1 MADDFVLNSLLSV
14 FLDDYHEI
22 PSDLDASSLA
32 QKDIDLH
39 INRIHPSTPSPP
51 LHRSTLADQQKSWIR
66 SLNRLMPSHE
76 KRSLILSRAC
86 SSKCLRYELHAGY

>member
-22 PSDLDASSLA
+22 PSDLDVSSLS

-39 INRIHPSTPSPP
+39 INRIHPP
-51 LHRSTLADQQKSWIR
+51 LFLTLADCQKLWIR